1 MLRQTLSAEV
11 GPRRRVSS
19 LAFAPL
25 LNRAR
30 PHGDPTWLHSDHVGR
45 LTLGLGYHPDG
56 DRPGLPG
63 ARPGRLHRT
72 MTSGFT
78 AETDLDRLGIPVAGS
93 RRPDGTRRAG

>member
-11 GPRRRVSS
+11 GPQRRVNS

-30 PHGDPTWLHSDHVGR
+30 PHGDPTWLNSDHVGR
-45 LTLGLGYHPDG
+45 LTLGLAITPTVTGQDFQVPTVADYTA
-56 DRPGLPG
+56 L
-63 ARPGRLHRT
+63 

-78 AETDLDRLGIPVAGS
+78 AETDLGRLGIRAAG
-93 RRPDGTRRAG
+93 